1 MAKKVAEENNGDK
14 DRISVAG
21 VSYGGIT
28 AHLLVTEHHGEFS
41 AVASACGASE
51 VTDAYKDLTVL
62 NFCGQGESSNRTA
75 LSYVTRQTE
84 AINKVG
90 GNAKL
95 VVYDNQWAHTN
106 VGTKQYLSIC
116 FNKLEIRK
124 HKKNKDHIFIFSF
137 LLTYHIAY
145 TYIEHYSLN
154 SNNEICM
161 EQANRKTKYLET

>member
-1 MAKKVAEENNGDK
+1 MVEISQDLLNFRDALAELPKKVVEENNGDK

-28 AHLLVTEHHGEFS
+28 THLLVTEHPGEFS

-75 LSYVTRQTE
+75 LSYVTRQIE

-106 VGTKQYLSIC
+106 VGTKAFHETITNENGEEIPIFEYMFQQVR
-116 FNKLEIRK
+116 NKK
-124 HKKNKDHIFIFSF
+124 
-137 LLTYHIAY
+137 A
-145 TYIEHYSLN
+145 
-154 SNNEICM
+154 
-161 EQANRKTKYLET
+161 